1 MKLIAVVGRSGSG
14 KTTFLRALVAELRR
28 QGKSSA
34 VIKHC
39 GTGFDLGGEDKD
51 SSLFLRAGAEAV
63 TLTGPKR
70 TAVVRLSSRRPK
82 DRDLAA
88 GHSRID
94 VVFIEGGRTEPGIRA
109 IEVIGLDPTNRVTL
123 RDADRWIIVSRSPVH
138 SSKPVLSPSQVREI
152 AALILSLPDKKAD
165 AFFRAHDP
173 AVRDVLKSSVVAIG
187 GAGGLGSNV
196 ALALARAGVGT
207 LLVADFDRIETS
219 NLNRQQYF
227 ADQIGRPKVEA
238 LAENLGRIPSGTKII
253 ARKTRVTAANVAR
266 LFGKANILVEA
277 FDRADQKQML
287 IEAWMTRFPD
297 RPVVAASG
305 LAGYGANN
313 RIRERRIGLLTLIG
327 DESSEPEAGISPLAP
342 RVGLV
347 AAMQANRVVEILMKA
362 RKAPC

>member
-1 MKLIAVVGRSGSG
+1 
-14 KTTFLRALVAELRR
+14 
-28 QGKSSA
+28 

-39 GTGFDLGGEDKD
+39 GSGFDLGGEDKD

-63 TLTGPKR
+63 TMTGPKG
-70 TAVVRLSSRRPK
+70 TAVVRLSRRRPK

-88 GHSRID
+88 GHSRLDI
-94 VVFIEGGRTEPGIRA
+94 VFIEGGRTDPGIRT
-109 IEVIGLDPTNRVTL
+109 IEVVGLDPKNRLTL
-123 RDADRWIIVSRSPVH
+123 PEADRWIIVSRSPIS
-138 SSKPVLSPSQVREI
+138 SSKPIFFPSQVREI
-152 AALILSLPDKKAD
+152 AALILSLPEKETEGERKKLEEK
-165 AFFRAHDP
+165 FFRAHDP
-173 AVRDVLKSSVVAIG
+173 AVRGVLKSSVVAIG

-207 LLVADFDRIETS
+207 LLVADFDLIEAS

-227 ADQIGRPKVEA
+227 ANQLGRPKVEA
-238 LAENLGRIPSGTKII
+238 LAENLERIPSGTKII
-253 ARKTRVTAANVAR
+253 ARKTRVTAANIAR
-266 LFGKANILVEA
+266 LFGKADILVEA

-287 IEAWMTRFPD
+287 IEAWMTRYPD
-297 RPVVAASG
+297 RPIVAASG